1 MRQQKPELIK
11 KMKDKWQE
19 TKKKKKKGIKSF
31 RELTKTLNVF
41 KETEHK

>member
-19 TKKKKKKGIKSF
+19 TKKKGIKSF

>member
-11 KMKDKWQE
+11 KMKEKWKK
-19 TKKKKKKGIKSF
+19 TKKKKKGIKSF